1 MYLEFTVCGLGT
13 QMRHFLTSNLQV
25 STIILTHHCQLKT
38 LQEERV
44 YMQVFST
51 SLSEVKVAQSCPT
64 LCDPMDYAVHGT
76 LQAKI
81 LEWVAFPFSRGSSQ
95 PKDQTQVSHIA
106 GGSLPAEPQRK
117 PKNTGV
123 GSLSLLQGLFLTQ
136 ESNRSLLHCR
146 WILYQLSS
154 RGPGI

>member
-51 SLSEVKVAQSCPT
+51 SLSEVKVTQSCPT

-95 PKDQTQVSHIA
+95 PRDQTQVSRIA
-106 GGSLPAEPQRK
+106 GGFFTS
-117 PKNTGV
+117 
-123 GSLSLLQGLFLTQ
+123 
-136 ESNRSLLHCR
+136 
-146 WILYQLSS
+146 
-154 RGPGI
+154 

>member
-1 MYLEFTVCGLGT
+1 M
-13 QMRHFLTSNLQV
+13 
-25 STIILTHHCQLKT
+25 
-38 LQEERV
+38 
-44 YMQVFST
+44 
-51 SLSEVKVAQSCPT
+51 KVAQLCPA
-64 LCDPMDYAVHGT
+64 LCNPMDCVVHEIF
-76 LQAKI
+76 QARV
-81 LEWVAFPFSRGSSQ
+81 LERIAFPFSRGSSQ